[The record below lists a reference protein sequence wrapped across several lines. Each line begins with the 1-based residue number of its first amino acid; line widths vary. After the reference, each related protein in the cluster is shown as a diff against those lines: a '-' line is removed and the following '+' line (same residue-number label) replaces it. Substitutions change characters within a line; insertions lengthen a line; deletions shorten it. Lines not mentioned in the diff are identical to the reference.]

1 MLHVQFTGRLG
12 ADAET
17 KKINDTTVTNFSVAT
32 DESFE
37 KDAPAI
43 WLRCALWGK
52 RGETVSEFLEKGKL
66 VMITGTMVPREYEN
80 KDKETKV
87 SYDVRVNEV
96 ELLGGGSKSEEKE
109 PSAKNGRSSGRD
121 ARRTNSKIREI

>member
-52 RGETVSEFLEKGKL
+52 RGETLSEFLEPAPRR
-66 VMITGTMVPREYEN
+66 VP
-80 KDKETKV
+80 
-87 SYDVRVNEV
+87 
-96 ELLGGGSKSEEKE
+96 LLGEYVS
-109 PSAKNGRSSGRD
+109 D
-121 ARRTNSKIREI
+121 RTRP